1 MTQIFHIYL
10 FYAVLYIVELYVYQF
25 IILADM
31 FLVGTA
37 MLIFGMGLYVMF
49 VGTKTMK
56 EKGSGLSGSNFFGLF
71 YLKVNLSEQFQSIYV
86 CVSLVNVFVTS
97 INYMISV
104 SYFSQY
110 QHGLGCNLFLKPKRK
125 SAML

>member
-1 MTQIFHIYL
+1 M

-71 YLKVNLSEQFQSIYV
+71 YLKVNLSEQFQSNIYIYIYIFIFYEHNYVLSQCV
-86 CVSLVNVFVTS
+86 CDFN
-97 INYMISV
+97 
-104 SYFSQY
+104 
-110 QHGLGCNLFLKPKRK
+110 
-125 SAML
+125 